1 MIKTNF
7 HTHTDFC
14 DGKNTPEEM
23 VLSAIEKGIQIL
35 GFSGHSL
42 YPFSD
47 DWHIPSLKHNEYC
60 KEILS
65 LKEKY
70 ADKIQ
75 ILLGFETDFVPGVDC
90 FSALKKDF
98 KPDYQIGSV
107 HFIFKEA
114 GFFTVDGSV
123 QECLNGIEKVFAND
137 KKAAVCEYLALQRQ
151 MLKNGGFE
159 LWGHPELHPVCPLRY
174 RSRSLDLPGL
184 DLGQRHILPQAPVLI
199 LQSPAQE
206 AALINIEPPVR
217 VARSRFVTIPR
228 YPDYHTFASKFLT
241 CPRSSLMSSVFRSIC
256 AFNFSFSNFKP
267 TFSLRS
273 SSIFFSRSAFRA
285 RVSL

>member
-137 KKAAVCEYLALQRQ
+137 KKAAVCEYFALQRQ
-151 MLKNGGFE
+151 MLKKGGFE
-159 LWGHPELHPVCPLRY
+159 LWGHPDLVQKFNSKLHWFDPQDSWYKNELKACVELAAKSSVVAEVNTGGMARGYTKEPYPA
-174 RSRSLDLPGL
+174 LPFL
-184 DLGQRHILPQAPVLI
+184 TMLK
-199 LQSPAQE
+199 E
-206 AALINIEPPVR
+206 AGVP
-217 VARSRFVTIPR
+217 VTISSDCHNSSQIDFGFDIALKQIKKAG
-228 YPDYHTFASKFLT
+228 YKEIAYLAASSTIK
-241 CPRSSLMSSVFRSIC
+241 MQKID
-256 AFNFSFSNFKP
+256 
-267 TFSLRS
+267 
-273 SSIFFSRSAFRA
+273 
-285 RVSL
+285 